1 MKTITIAI
9 ATLLVGVSNLV
20 AVEQKLV
27 SIEPKTVKWLHG
39 EKAIPKTL
47 CIKTNGKN
55 PVRVLGVSSKSEG
68 FKFQLEEIDSGK
80 EYRVTVTPDGTD
92 KPVLGVLR
100 IETDSKVIQESTQ
113 HAFMFVAPKQKK

>member
-1 MKTITIAI
+1 MKTVSTVI
-9 ATLLVGVSNLV
+9 ATFLIVVSDLV
-20 AVEQKLV
+20 AAEQKLV
-27 SIEPKTVKWLHG
+27 SIEPRTVQWLQG
-39 EKAIPKTL
+39 EKAIPKTVR
-47 CIKTNGKN
+47 IKTNGKD

-100 IETDSKVIQESTQ
+100 IETDSKVIQERIQ
-113 HAFMFVAPKQKK
+113 HAFMFVAPDQKK